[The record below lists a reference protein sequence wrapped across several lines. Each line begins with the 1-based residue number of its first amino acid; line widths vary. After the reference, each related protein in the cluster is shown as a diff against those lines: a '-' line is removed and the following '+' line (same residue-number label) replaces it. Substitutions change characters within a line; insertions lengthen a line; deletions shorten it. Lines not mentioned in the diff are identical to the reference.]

1 MVRWSHALVSTKI
14 ASFFLP
20 ILLVPSFFSV
30 RVLHGSL
37 KKSPEKN
44 IKWIYLQYWL
54 VRWSHALVS
63 TKIASFFYRFFG
75 TFVFLRLIEFYMVPL
90 EKKSWK
96 KNQMNF
102 LNNIDWFDDPTI
114 HVCILIDFSS
124 ISMTIFITTEYLR
137 KYLLQ
142 HSKTR

>member
-1 MVRWSHALVSTKI
+1 
-14 ASFFLP
+14 
-20 ILLVPSFFSV
+20 
-30 RVLHGSL
+30 
-37 KKSPEKN
+37 
-44 IKWIYLQYWL
+44 
-54 VRWSHALVS
+54 
-63 TKIASFFYRFFG
+63 
-75 TFVFLRLIEFYMVPL
+75 MVPL

-102 LNNIDWFDDPTI
+102 FYNIDWFDDPTI